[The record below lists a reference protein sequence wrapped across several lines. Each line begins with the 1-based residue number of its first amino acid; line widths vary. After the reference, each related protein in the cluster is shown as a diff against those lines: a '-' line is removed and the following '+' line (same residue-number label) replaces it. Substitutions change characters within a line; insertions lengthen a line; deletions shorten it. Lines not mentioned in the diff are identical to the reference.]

1 MELLFETWSDGGWR
15 PLTRSTE
22 RPAAAARESC
32 ASAQASGVSSEL
44 IWAVSRT
51 GATGLSIVRRVTT
64 VYVRS
69 GVGGLK
75 SARENGGASTR
86 TGLIRMGRR
95 LCEKVSV
102 PLGSISDGAPR
113 DKRFLSKTGP
123 KAYSHR
129 RENQLSLHLN
139 AE

>member
-69 GVGGLK
+69 GVGGL
-75 SARENGGASTR
+75 SLRAR
-86 TGLIRMGRR
+86 TGALPRALGSSGWGRR

-102 PLGSISDGAPR
+102 PLGSISDCAPP

-123 KAYSHR
+123 KAYSHQ
-129 RENQLSLHLN
+129 RENQLSLLLN